1 MVYVFKTNIKS
12 TTQVEN
18 IKSHI
23 DNNFPNTKWNFDLED
38 CDNIFRIESELNI
51 LEKIYNT
58 FISLGYNCE
67 ELPD

>member
-1 MVYVFKTNIKS
+1 MIYVFKTNIKS
-12 TTQVEN
+12 TKQIEN

-23 DNNFPNTKWNFDLED
+23 DDNFPNAKWNFDLED
-38 CDNIFRIESELNI
+38 CDNIFRIESESDI

-67 ELPD
+67 ELSD